1 MKIRVH
7 GSSPIQEQCPPS
19 SAGISGLTD
28 FLALLVAEDE
38 ALIRCAMEQTL
49 ESGGFDVVGASSGNS
64 ALQLLID
71 SATRFAG
78 LITDIRLGD
87 GIDGW
92 ALARKA
98 RELIPDLCVVY
109 ITGDSAADWPAKG
122 VPGSMVLQKPFAD
135 ALLLTG
141 ISTLLNERGRLP

>member
-1 MKIRVH
+1 
-7 GSSPIQEQCPPS
+7 
-19 SAGISGLTD
+19 
-28 FLALLVAEDE
+28 
-38 ALIRCAMEQTL
+38 MEQTL
-49 ESGGFDVVGASSGNS
+49 ESGGFDVVAASSGDA
-64 ALQLLID
+64 ALQMLID
-71 SATRFAG
+71 SETQFAG
-78 LITDIRLGD
+78 LVTDIRLGD

>member
-1 MKIRVH
+1 ML
-7 GSSPIQEQCPPS
+7 S
-19 SAGISGLTD
+19 SAGANGLTD
-28 FLALLVAEDE
+28 LLALLVAEDE

-49 ESGGFDVVGASSGNS
+49 ESGGFEVVAASSGNS

>member
-1 MKIRVH
+1 MTVL
-7 GSSPIQEQCPPS
+7 
-19 SAGISGLTD
+19 LT
-28 FLALLVAEDE
+28 LLVAEDE

-49 ESGGFDVVGASSGNS
+49 ESGGFDVVAASSGEE

-71 SATRFAG
+71 SEAQFAG

-92 ALARKA
+92 ALARRA
-98 RELIPDLCVVY
+98 RELFPDLCVVY
-109 ITGDSAADWPAKG
+109 VTGDSAEDWPAKG
-122 VPGSMVLQKPFAD
+122 VPGSLVLQKPFAD

>member
-1 MKIRVH
+1 M
-7 GSSPIQEQCPPS
+7 
-19 SAGISGLTD
+19 TD
-28 FLALLVAEDE
+28 VLALLVAEDE

-49 ESGGFDVVGASSGNS
+49 ESGGFDVVAASSGDA
-64 ALQLLID
+64 ALQMLID
-71 SATRFAG
+71 SETQFAG
-78 LITDIRLGD
+78 LVTDIRLGD